1 MRLRFTLITAM
12 VAFAFVLTACA
23 GDTEIVE
30 VIKEVVVEKEVTK
43 IVEVEVPGQTVI
55 KEVVKTVEVPGQTVI
70 KEVTKVVEVEVIVDR
85 LVTKV
90 VEVPVTVI
98 VEKEV
103 IKIVEVEKVFAKFG
117 EAPQLAQAVL
127 GGNLPPVEQRL
138 PLQPMVIQT
147 FGETGRYGGTLRRF
161 YLGPADGCN
170 FFRLSRASMV
180 RFSSDGLSFIPSVAR
195 GWEVSTDGKQ
205 WTFFLREGMKWSD
218 GDSFNADDIMFQYEE
233 VILNEELTSGVP
245 PFLQSLLEQATVEKI
260 DDVTVKFVFPN
271 PNFIFLE
278 IIAQADQACYGAS
291 RNVPWTPSHYM
302 KQFHIKFNPN
312 ANEDAEA
319 AGFGD
324 WTQLYD
330 DKAAYNLNPDKP
342 ALSPWHFTNPLG
354 SPIVRA
360 TRNDYFWA
368 VDPEGNQLPYIDNLS
383 MILVDNPEIGTLKAI
398 QGEIDM
404 QGRHIQLPDF
414 PVLKEGEEKGG
425 YHLLTWGADGGA
437 DVSLFLNQ
445 ALPDSAIGTAMRTEV
460 FRQALS
466 SAIDRDSINSISFL
480 GLGIPRQNVPNPAHQ
495 HYPGL
500 AIEQTRVAYEPVV
513 AAAMLD
519 SVFPEKDDEGFRT
532 IDGDRIVVN
541 VGVTPAFGPWP
552 DVAEQVARNWEA
564 VGVKTDVQIM
574 TRSLLGT
581 RGSAN
586 ELAVYVWNEDTSH
599 FTFSNLA
606 KRTIKTNNPYQNS
619 AWGVYVQTDGAEGFK
634 PSQEA
639 MDFLAMHVLGPTLPT
654 EERNALARAIYTQ
667 IVEKQYNIGLVGLS
681 PMVQGVIVVNNR
693 VQNVP
698 DKAGNDWP
706 LRTPNTGFPEQ
717 WWFSAA
723 E

>member
-1 MRLRFTLITAM
+1 MRLRFTLFTAI
-12 VAFAFVLTACA
+12 VTFAFLLAACGSA
-23 GDTEIVE
+23 ETEVVE
-30 VIKEVVVEKEVTK
+30 VIKEVVVEKEV
-43 IVEVEVPGQTVI
+43 
-55 KEVVKTVEVPGQTVI
+55 VKTVEVPGETVI
-70 KEVTKVVEVEVIVDR
+70 KEVIKTVEVIKEV
-85 LVTKV
+85 V
-90 VEVPVTVI
+90 VETAPMTAM
-98 VEKEV
+98 VE
-103 IKIVEVEKVFAKFG
+103 FG
-117 EAPQLAQAVL
+117 EAPQLAQLVAA
-127 GGNLPPVEQRL
+127 GKLPPVNERL
-138 PLQPMVIQT
+138 PAEPVVIPA
-147 FGETGRYGGTLRRF
+147 GSIGKYGGTIRRF
-161 YLGPADGCN
+161 YTGPADGCN
-170 FFRLSRASMV
+170 FIRLSRASLM
-180 RFSSDGLSFIPSVAR
+180 RHTTDGLNLVPSLAKK
-195 GWEVSTDGKQ
+195 WEVSDDGKS
-205 WTFFLREGMKWSD
+205 WTFFMRPGTKWSD
-218 GDSFNADDIMFQYEE
+218 GVDFTADDFMFHYEE
-233 VILNEELTSGVP
+233 VLLNEELTPRIYGFLRQGDGVG
-245 PFLQSLLEQATVEKI
+245 TMEKV
-260 DDVTVKFVFPN
+260 DDYTVKMIFPL
-271 PNFIFLE
+271 PHYMFLE
-278 IIAQADQACYGAS
+278 FAYQADAACYGAT
-291 RNVPWTPSHYM
+291 RNVPWTAAHYM

-312 ANEDAEA
+312 ANEDAKA
-319 AGFGD
+319 AGFAD

-330 DKAAYNLNPDKP
+330 DKEAYNLNPDKP

-354 SPIVRA
+354 SPLVRA
-360 TRNDYFWA
+360 TRNEYFWA
-368 VDPEGNQLPYIDNLS
+368 VDPEGNQLPYIDNMTLV
-383 MILVDNPEIGTLKAI
+383 LVDNPEIGTLKAI

-606 KRTIKTNNPYQNS
+606 KRTIKFNNPYQNS
-619 AWGVYVQTDGAEGFK
+619 AWAVYIVTDGAEGTK
-634 PSQEA
+634 PPQEA
-639 MDFLAMHVLGPTLPT
+639 LDFLAMHVLGPTLPT
-654 EERNALARAIYTQ
+654 EERNALGRAIYTQ